1 MYKNVISSL
10 SSSSSSHSYLILE
23 KQPPRPESRL
33 HIMDFFFFL
42 PPLPPSVEGAIT
54 STDIK
59 EVCTA
64 PQGCQGSSIK
74 VNHFPGQALK
84 QGTSNSQELPPQQL
98 YPHEG

>member
-33 HIMDFFFFL
+33 HIMDFFFL